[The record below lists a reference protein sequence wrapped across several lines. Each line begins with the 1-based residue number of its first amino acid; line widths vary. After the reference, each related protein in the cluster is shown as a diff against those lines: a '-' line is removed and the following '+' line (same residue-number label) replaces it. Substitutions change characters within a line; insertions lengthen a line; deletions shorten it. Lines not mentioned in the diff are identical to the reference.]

1 MSCDG
6 DFTETAYNL
15 GMGNNCGFPNEWTW
29 TQLET
34 HSIED
39 LSPAMLPPHL
49 WWLSSYLWATLGYLL
64 IATMAATAAAQQVNI
79 FTLHLW
85 TRQCVTV
92 QNSNNKWTIL
102 ATTSHEIF
110 YKCVRT
116 SEQWGPATRTIYI
129 HKIYDLNL
137 YQKQS
142 SDDDMIFMTIS
153 LCDNLIMTLSYHH
166 IIS

>member
-34 HSIED
+34 HSIKD
-39 LSPAMLPPHL
+39 LTPAMVPPHL

-92 QNSNNKWTIL
+92 QNSNNIYR
-102 ATTSHEIF
+102 SSQHHMRSF
-110 YKCVRT
+110 YKCMRT
-116 SEQWGPATRTIYI
+116 SEQWGPATRTINI
-129 HKIYDLNL
+129 HKIYDLN
-137 YQKQS
+137 YQKPKNNDPYDNIIMWQS
-142 SDDDMIFMTIS
+142 YYDII
-153 LCDNLIMTLSYHH
+153 ILSYV
-166 IIS
+166 S